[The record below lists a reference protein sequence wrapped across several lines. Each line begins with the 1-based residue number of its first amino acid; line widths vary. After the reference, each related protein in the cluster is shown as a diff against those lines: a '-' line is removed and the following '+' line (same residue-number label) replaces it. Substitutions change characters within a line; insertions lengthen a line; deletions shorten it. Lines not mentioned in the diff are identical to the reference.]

1 MPRRASVCKILAS
14 AGPNRFLRNCR
25 VSPRARLPP
34 HLLLIRVQRRRGAA
48 EAVWPKVARRRHP
61 IMMGLLP
68 KHLLL
73 IITVAAAPETTVHE
87 QIRSAL
93 ATGEAALQA
102 SRWRASSDAYV

>member
-1 MPRRASVCKILAS
+1 M
-14 AGPNRFLRNCR
+14 
-25 VSPRARLPP
+25 
-34 HLLLIRVQRRRGAA
+34 
-48 EAVWPKVARRRHP
+48 
-61 IMMGLLP
+61 MMGLLP

-102 SRWRASSDAYV
+102 SRWRASSDAYERARIS